1 MYTTLQ
7 VWPHKEWL
15 LLFAIQHKNPKIYCK
30 LGNFKLGRFLQ
41 IDTLWLI
48 CALLLISLLLHDNN
62 YLRIPSTHTDLNLKS
77 NAKIITVIPYIQYLS
92 FNKETRVPI
101 WHEIRWTKKV
111 TTTFLGA
118 GFSNPLSS
126 LAVFSTHMST

>member
-7 VWPHKEWL
+7 VWPHKERL
-15 LLFAIQHKNPKIYCK
+15 LLFAIQHKNAKIYCK
-30 LGNFKLGRFLQ
+30 LGNFKLGKFLQ
-41 IDTLWLI
+41 LDTLWLI
-48 CALLLISLLLHDNN
+48 CALLLISLLLHVNN
-62 YLRIPSTHTDLNLKS
+62 YLRIPSIHTDLNLKS
-77 NAKIITVIPYIQYLS
+77 NAKIITVIPCIFS
-92 FNKETRVPI
+92 KETRVPI

-118 GFSNPLSS
+118 GFSNSLSS